1 MNKILFSVIK
11 YLLILSI
18 GGVLLWLAFRGVR
31 LRDTI
36 EEIRG
41 ANFFWIFLSV
51 LVSLVAFFSRSLR
64 WNMLIEPLGYHPRPM
79 NTSAALMIGYLANL
93 AVPRLGEVTR
103 CGTLSRTEKV
113 PFEALLGTVIIERII
128 DVICLLLLIAG
139 VAIVESERLGSFLF
153 TNIFNP
159 ATAKFRAAVN
169 SPLAITLLASVVIL
183 LIVFLA
189 RRKFSGGILKKI
201 GGLLRGVMNG
211 VDTVRRLKNPFGF
224 IFHTVLIWA
233 MYFLMSYTCFFSL
246 QATTSLGLSAGMF
259 VLVVGGIGMSAPV
272 QGGIGAYHLLVS
284 QGLILY
290 GIAQDHGLAFATL
303 MHTSQTLVVI
313 FFGGLAFLYLF
324 LKKRNAEIK
333 HTGNNQGEDSHE
345 G

>member
-11 YLLILSI
+11 YLFVLSI
-18 GGVLLWLAFRGVR
+18 GGALLWLAFRGVR
-31 LRDTI
+31 LHDTI

-41 ANFFWIFLSV
+41 ANFFWIFLSIF
-51 LVSLVAFFSRSLR
+51 VSLIAFFSRALR
-64 WNMLIEPLGYHPRPM
+64 WNMLIEPLGFHPKPM

-103 CGTLSRTEKV
+103 CGTLSRDEKV
-113 PFEALLGTVIIERII
+113 PFDALLGTVIIERII
-128 DVICLLLLIAG
+128 DVICLLLLIIG
-139 VAIVESERLGSFLF
+139 VAFVESERLGNFLF

-159 ATAKFRAAVN
+159 ATKKFQAALN
-169 SPLAITLLASVVIL
+169 SPLAITFLASVLIL
-183 LIVFLA
+183 LIVFFA
-189 RRKFSGGILKKI
+189 RKKFSGGILKKI
-201 GGLLRGVMNG
+201 AGLLRGIMNG
-211 VDTVRRLKNPFGF
+211 VDTVRRLKNPLGF
-224 IFHTVLIWA
+224 ILHTILIWT
-233 MYFLMSYTCFFSL
+233 MYFLMSYTCFFAL
-246 QATTSLGLSAGMF
+246 DATSSLGLSAGMF

-290 GIAQDHGLAFATL
+290 GISQDHGLAFATL

-324 LKKRNAEIK
+324 LKKRNAATE
-333 HTGNNQGEDSHE
+333 HTGHRQKEDSQH
-345 G
+345 